1 MRHKINKNGGV
12 NPITLTPTLNVY
24 GLNTQEDDRDQQ
36 TGQRSRYNYVLLI
49 REKLWNQNHKQIEN
63 RKIKNDIPAQFKNGP
78 KTLTSPKRIHRWQIS
93 TLEVPHRML
102 SVKCKLKQ

>member
-36 TGQRSRYNYVLLI
+36 TG
-49 REKLWNQNHKQIEN
+49 
-63 RKIKNDIPAQFKNGP
+63 
-78 KTLTSPKRIHRWQIS
+78 
-93 TLEVPHRML
+93 
-102 SVKCKLKQ
+102 